1 VRDPAS
7 GWLQVSSVEFFLL
20 WTAMGLG
27 EPPVPLEVSHLGR
40 TPPARAEL
48 TAAASRAL
56 AARDLGTVHEPAR
69 DVALVMRQ
77 LAAGEVT
84 LDLRVLGQG
93 SPLLGYATAGG
104 RGAAAAARVDG
115 EIRMGAV
122 RPAAVAA
129 ALLDS
134 LPALPAGSGRPA
146 NIAVA
151 DYDAACAEAERDGVT
166 GFVRVLHAA
175 GVRQP
180 EASMLAQALT
190 TRTGGGQLGVT
201 GRSRALVTWLD
212 AEDGRYALR
221 HHGAWLTVTPADLP
235 RLTSMAEEMLADV
248 R

>member
-1 VRDPAS
+1 VRDPVS
-7 GWLQVSSVEFFLL
+7 GWLQVSSIEFFLI

-27 EPPVPLEVSHLGR
+27 EPPVPLEVSHVGR
-40 TPPARAEL
+40 TQRARADLVEE
-48 TAAASRAL
+48 ASRAL

-69 DVALVMRQ
+69 DVALVLRG
-77 LAAGEVT
+77 LARGGST

-93 SPLLGYATAGG
+93 SPLLGYATAGDG
-104 RGAAAAARVDG
+104 GAAVAARVDG
-115 EIRMGAV
+115 EIRMGSV

-151 DYDAACAEAERDGVT
+151 DYDAACVEAEREGVN
-166 GFVRVLHAA
+166 GFVRALHAA
-175 GVRQP
+175 GVHQP
-180 EASMLAQALT
+180 EASMLAHALT

-221 HHGAWLTVTPADLP
+221 QHGAWLTVTPTDLP
-235 RLTSMAEEMLADV
+235 RLASMAEEMLADV